1 MQGVIL
7 AGGRGSRLAAAG
19 CPKPLLPV
27 AGRPL
32 LWHAVRHLNAF
43 GIPDVFVGLGHH
55 ADAVVRAFAPAAV
68 GRPGPVRCDTTALGL
83 AHRLTLLDTGT
94 DVETGGRIA
103 RIGRHLERAPF
114 VLAWCDGLTDLD
126 LAALVACHR
135 RHGRLATVAAVHPPS
150 RFGHL
155 RLEDGLAVAFREK
168 PRLDDQW
175 INGGFFVVEPEALA
189 WISGDSSSWE
199 RDVLVRLAAARQ
211 LAAYRHVGFW
221 RCIDTPGDLEDL
233 EAVGGDGPAPWLP
246 CPVRVP

>member
-19 CPKPLLPV
+19 CPKPLVPV

-43 GIPDVFVGLGHH
+43 GIADVVVALGHH
-55 ADAVVRAFAPAAV
+55 ADAVVRAFAPGAA
-68 GRPGPVRCDTTALGL
+68 GRPGPVRCDTAALGL
-83 AHRLTLLDTGT
+83 AHRLTLIDTGT

-103 RIGRHLERAPF
+103 RVAGHLERAPF

-126 LAALVACHR
+126 IGALVACHR

-155 RLEDGLAVAFREK
+155 FLEDDLAVAFREK
-168 PRLDDQW
+168 PQLDDQW

-189 WISGDSSSWE
+189 WIGGDRCSWE
-199 RDVLVRLAAARQ
+199 RDVLAPLAAARR
-211 LAAYRHVGFW
+211 LAAYRHAGFW
-221 RCIDTPGDLEDL
+221 RCIDTPADLEDL
-233 EAVGGDGPAPWLP
+233 AAVCRGASAPWSR
-246 CPVRVP
+246 CPVPTP